1 MSLTTLTHVVD
12 LSVAFLRPK
21 ASIAETVD
29 FQLGLF
35 APAASSTQ
43 DVVFSQ
49 LEVHLQGSEAS
60 IVVRNVTDSSK
71 SAEPRQMYRLGDAA
85 NGEERRSADL
95 YWKPGQRKIFNGWIS
110 AREETELSVGGCRN
124 LATLVGLTLIC
135 FVSQVEK
142 VILSANVNG
151 WPVQLVLRP
160 VRNSADDVRW
170 YYGAGESMPLSPS
183 EAYTCR

>member
-1 MSLTTLTHVVD
+1 LTTLTHVVD

-21 ASIAETVD
+21 ASLAETVD

-49 LEVHLQGSEAS
+49 LEVHLQGSKAS
-60 IVVRNVTDSSK
+60 IVIQNVTDSSE
-71 SAEPRQMYRLGDAA
+71 SAESRQTYRLGDVA
-85 NGEERRSADL
+85 NGEEQRSADL
-95 YWKPGQRKIFNGWIS
+95 CWKPEQRKIFNGWIS

-124 LATLVGLTLIC
+124 LAVLVGLTLIS
-135 FVSQVEK
+135 FITPQVEK
-142 VILSANVNG
+142 VVLSANVNG

-160 VRNSADDVRW
+160 VQNSADGVRW
-170 YYGAGESMPLSPS
+170 YYGANESMPLSPN
-183 EAYTCR
+183 EACTCR